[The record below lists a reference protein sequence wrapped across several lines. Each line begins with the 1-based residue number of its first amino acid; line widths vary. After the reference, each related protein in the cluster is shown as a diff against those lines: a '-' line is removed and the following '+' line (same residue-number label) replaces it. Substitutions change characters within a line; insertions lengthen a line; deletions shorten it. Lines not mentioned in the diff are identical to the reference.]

1 MSWTRRSEKRFTG
14 WLRNAA
20 TAALP
25 VLRLGVWQRAHP
37 VSVNSFRPLAMDSTP
52 PGVLGEGA
60 GAARKR
66 AKKANFS
73 IALTASTGVLP
84 SVLVTVLGTV
94 ANWQVGVSSRSV

>member
-1 MSWTRRSEKRFTG
+1 MSWTKRSDKRFTG

-25 VLRLGVWQRAHP
+25 VLSVGVWQSAHP
-37 VSVNSFRPLAMDSTP
+37 VSVNSFRPLAIESAP
-52 PGVLGEGA
+52 PGVSGEGA

-73 IALTASTGVLP
+73 IALITSRAVLP
-84 SVLVTVLGTV
+84 SVLVTSLGTA
-94 ANWQVGVSSRSV
+94 ANWQVGVS